1 MLTVNNIKKNK
12 LKIGYYSISI
22 KGKYK
27 FSISRITK
35 SITEKDFIDLA
46 NKKFYEKYKTD
57 WKGVCRGAKRLTK
70 FEKIINNRW
79 NSINQR
85 CINGKYSKSTS
96 VQYSPQFQSYHK
108 QNITINMT
116 KEEFTNWMLSVEQIH
131 NDIISVGEK
140 SSIDR
145 IDETKGYE
153 IGNLQLISLHSNIE
167 KRYKTT
173 CKCQPKEH
181 KHKKKIENQKYYLK
195 NKGTI

>member
-22 KGKYK
+22 KGDFK
-27 FSISRITK
+27 FNISR
-35 SITEKDFIDLA
+35 SIKKISEKDFIVLA
-46 NKKFYEKYKTD
+46 NKKFQEKYNCE
-57 WKGVCRGAKRLTK
+57 WNKGNKKLTK
-70 FEKIINNRW
+70 YHYLINNRW
-79 NSINQR
+79 ASINQR

-116 KEEFTNWMLSVEQIH
+116 KEEFTAWMLSVEDLH
-131 NDIISVGEK
+131 NEIISVGEK

-173 CKCQPKEH
+173 CKCQTKEQ
-181 KHKKKIENQKYYLK
+181 KDKVKIKNQKYYLK

>member
-22 KGKYK
+22 KGKFK
-27 FSISRITK
+27 FNISR
-35 SITEKDFIDLA
+35 SIKKISENDFIVLA
-46 NKKFYEKYKTD
+46 NNKFREKYNCE
-57 WKGVCRGAKRLTK
+57 WNKGNKKLTK
-70 FEKIINNRW
+70 YHYLINNRW

-85 CINGKYSKSTS
+85 CINGKYAKSIS

-173 CKCQPKEH
+173 CKCQPKEQ
-181 KHKKKIENQKYYLK
+181 KDKVKIKNQKYYLK